1 MVDECGV
8 CNGTN
13 ACDLKVELV
22 AAISPAVLF
31 LRPASEANR
40 RLRAALQEDV
50 ATALS
55 IATGRAFERSRVFVT
70 LSSYSGQGS
79 SGKAKAASTDGAISV
94 SEGWDNSREGD
105 THTAGSY
112 AAPPD
117 TIGLT
122 FMGPPVAALPP
133 RGSDSG
139 KGSMPVQL
147 DAIVQAP
154 EQLDAPA
161 THANLAAQRPP
172 TSGSLELQRQQGV
185 AERARKAGAL
195 SVAASA
201 AATQQVS
208 SADNSEANAAGPVG
222 VMRHLQ
228 DAVASVRRQLLEVH
242 PGRTLA
248 QELSSF
254 GDEEL
259 NFSNAV
265 WVSLLL
271 KGPTSGSG
279 TDTGSTLLALKSL
292 VGTQLSITG
301 NKNRLTY
308 KEVTSV
314 VRAGTCG
321 DGICQASCSWSA
333 GSCGYQL
340 WVADKCQLSGRQL
353 KPTPA
358 PAPCC
363 SSSHCMIN
371 TPLQSCCSYRRGW
384 THVSGT
390 KLSCCRNALRVH
402 LQVNERLSWNNPD
415 SCPADCALPF
425 LSCPPFDTD
434 GLPCNGRGVCYN
446 SIGSCAC
453 TKGYAG
459 SDCSSCA
466 VGFKRV
472 NGFCVSATAL
482 MPQRLCGSEVC
493 IGNLTDGSSLAVIP
507 PRRSMAAG
515 QAAVIA
521 VVLSSMLL
529 VAGAAV
535 VVYRKRWGDLMD
547 DRSAAVEVGIDVP
560 AE

>member
-1 MVDECGV
+1 MLLCFYPSLPHQHIPCAAGALIDAKGSCCETGIVDACGFCNGTGKAVDSLGACCAGVLDAQGICCTGVVDECGV

-79 SGKAKAASTDGAISV
+79 SGKAKVASTDGTISV
-94 SEGWDNSREGD
+94 SEGWDDSRESD
-105 THTAGSY
+105 TDTAGSY
-112 AAPPD
+112 AAPHD
-117 TIGLT
+117 AIGPT
-122 FMGPPVAALPP
+122 FIGPPVAALPP

-147 DAIVQAP
+147 DAIMQAP

-185 AERARKAGAL
+185 VERARKAGAL
-195 SVAASA
+195 SSAASA
-201 AATQQVS
+201 AAQQVS
-208 SADNSEANAAGPVG
+208 SHDNSEANAEGLVG

-228 DAVASVRRQLLEVH
+228 DAVASVRRQLLQLH

-259 NFSNAV
+259 NFSNAI
-265 WVSLLL
+265 WVSILL

-321 DGICQASCSWSA
+321 DGICQASR
-333 GSCGYQL
+333 
-340 WVADKCQLSGRQL
+340 SG
-353 KPTPA
+353 
-358 PAPCC
+358 
-363 SSSHCMIN
+363 
-371 TPLQSCCSYRRGW
+371 
-384 THVSGT
+384 
-390 KLSCCRNALRVH
+390 NA
-402 LQVNERLSWNNPD
+402 N
-415 SCPADCALPF
+415 
-425 LSCPPFDTD
+425 
-434 GLPCNGRGVCYN
+434 
-446 SIGSCAC
+446 SCAHQ
-453 TKGYAG
+453 
-459 SDCSSCA
+459 
-466 VGFKRV
+466 
-472 NGFCVSATAL
+472 
-482 MPQRLCGSEVC
+482 PW
-493 IGNLTDGSSLAVIP
+493 
-507 PRRSMAAG
+507 
-515 QAAVIA
+515 
-521 VVLSSMLL
+521 
-529 VAGAAV
+529 GA
-535 VVYRKRWGDLMD
+535 
-547 DRSAAVEVGIDVP
+547 
-560 AE
+560 